1 MAEEVPSI
9 NIEEW
14 KPRTTIVMMV
24 KEGKIA
30 SIKDLFNKNLP
41 ITEPE
46 IVDVLLPKLKYEVID
61 IRVVQK
67 QTDAGEISRYKV
79 LVIMGNMDGYVSIGA
94 GKAKQ
99 LRVAIQKAIKDAKM
113 NIIPVRRGCG
123 SWQCTCG
130 EPHSLPFKVT
140 GKAGSVRVTLIPAPK
155 GTGLVVGGALKTLL
169 TYAGI
174 KDAWSI
180 TKGETRTTENFIKA
194 GYNALY
200 NTYKFVTLQDWARK
214 R

>member
-1 MAEEVPSI
+1 MAEEVPVI
-9 NIEEW
+9 NPEEW
-14 KPRTTIVMMV
+14 KPRTKVGQLV
-24 KEGKIA
+24 KEGKIT
-30 SIKDLFNKNLP
+30 SMKELFERNFP

-61 IRVVQK
+61 IRIVQK

-79 LVIMGNMDGYVSIGA
+79 LVVMGNMDGYVSYGT

-123 SWQCTCG
+123 SWECTCG
-130 EPHSLPFKVT
+130 EPHSLPFKVY
-140 GKAGSVRVTLIPAPK
+140 GKAGSVEVLLMPAPK
-155 GTGLVVGGALKTLL
+155 GTGLVVGPALKTLL

-174 KDAWSI
+174 KDAWSL
-180 TKGETRTTENFIKA
+180 TRGATYTTENFIKA

-200 NTYKFVTLQDWARK
+200 NTYKFVTPMDWMR
-214 R
+214 RR